1 MKLQDL
7 TLKEFL
13 EKTASNDAVPG
24 GGCSSALLAAI
35 AASLTEMVVK
45 LTIGRKKYSDV
56 EERMKEIAMIMS
68 ENRAQFIND
77 IDRDAVSYQLVMDA
91 YQLPKNSD
99 EEIAQRNRKIQHA
112 TKIASYIP
120 MSIAQR
126 AYCMKDLIKETIQK
140 GNINAKSDG
149 KVGLLACEA
158 AIKGSLLNVRINLEN
173 IDDEEFVYYMTEKCN
188 EIENNTF

>member
-140 GNINAKSDG
+140 GNINAVPSRFSGTIFGTEGHIAEGTSEKATPSIITRIIAIIQ
-149 KVGLLACEA
+149 LLS
-158 AIKGSLLNVRINLEN
+158 I
-173 IDDEEFVYYMTEKCN
+173 
-188 EIENNTF
+188 

>member
-35 AASLTEMVVK
+35 AASLTEMVAK

-99 EEIAQRNRKIQHA
+99 EEIAQLFHFRQVPYQIHR
-112 TKIASYIP
+112 
-120 MSIAQR
+120 
-126 AYCMKDLIKETIQK
+126 
-140 GNINAKSDG
+140 
-149 KVGLLACEA
+149 
-158 AIKGSLLNVRINLEN
+158 
-173 IDDEEFVYYMTEKCN
+173 
-188 EIENNTF
+188 